1 MSQSNNSSDR
11 AASLVPDSDTI
22 PGGAWL
28 LPAFRECNVKRHLSS
43 KRSRTAVS
51 TAYSDQLQSFLYH
64 WRDNFAR
71 GVSQTVSSWMFQVS
85 WFTTRVSRW
94 KFLVSAQPE
103 TLNMK
108 SETIVPGLHASR
120 DAIHAS
126 PLDGCGA
133 TLAWILYARVSPST
147 SPSPECRGGRPAG
160 VRGECRSEH

>member
-108 SETIVPGLHASR
+108 PETIVPGASHFTR
-120 DAIHAS
+120 CDSRLAIGW
-126 PLDGCGA
+126 LRA
-133 TLAWILYARVSPST
+133 TLAWILYARASPSAT
-147 SPSPECRGGRPAG
+147 PSRVCR
-160 VRGECRSEH
+160 